1 MMFEQLIEASPWQKN
16 LLGRAGFP
24 DNRGLTDNPGARPG
38 TFSLR
43 ETSMHF
49 GINRILP
56 ILSFVWAM
64 SLILLHPVMALGQDY
79 RALSLDEC
87 LALAREQNPVLSA
100 SREKV
105 QELVADYQAARS
117 KFFPRLVLT
126 SFYSRQPPNRFAPG
140 GSTPIELFK
149 REALTAVTGKQ
160 IIFDGLKTYNNTRA
174 ARYGTEAQK
183 EEVQRTADEVAFT
196 VTEAFYRLIEAKEN
210 LRVAQEALSQR
221 QEFGKLTEAFYQA
234 GKVTN
239 LDHVRAQ
246 SQVSEAE
253 QAVVEAQNAVRLAK
267 EILARTL
274 GMKEQVQVDIKG
286 KLPQEFTAA
295 GEINSLWQEVVKKNP
310 EIKKLDLDIVQSQTL
325 IKAARGSY
333 LPEVSLQAGSD
344 VRHRDLGGTKPEWIA
359 GVFMEYPFFEG
370 GLTRAQVAKAAS
382 QYQQLLEKK
391 RDRLNGLKVDL
402 TTAWKD
408 QENARQ
414 GVATTRQTVATNEEA
429 YASAQALYR
438 YGKAIGLDV
447 LQAQVD
453 LTGSRF
459 QLIRYAVAYEIG
471 KAHVQQIKGAG
482 PFEPGRQ
489 NHAGVK
495 Q

>member
-1 MMFEQLIEASPWQKN
+1 MRFFSRNLSLMPLVAAALIIVQ
-16 LLGRAGFP
+16 G
-24 DNRGLTDNPGARPG
+24 GA
-38 TFSLR
+38 
-43 ETSMHF
+43 
-49 GINRILP
+49 
-56 ILSFVWAM
+56 
-64 SLILLHPVMALGQDY
+64 MAAPAKDY
-79 RALSLDEC
+79 QALSLEDC
-87 LALAREQNPVLSA
+87 QAIARRQNPVLGA

-126 SFYSRQPPNRFAPG
+126 SFYDRQPPNRFSPG
-140 GSTPIELFK
+140 GGLTNLELFK
-149 REALTAVTGKQ
+149 REGYTGVLGKQ
-160 IIFDGLKTYNNTRA
+160 IVFDGLKTYYNAQA
-174 ARYGTEAQK
+174 AKTGTQSQRQ
-183 EEVQRTADEVAFT
+183 EVQRTADELAFT
-196 VTEAFYRLIEAKEN
+196 VTQAFYQLIEAKEN
-210 LRVAQEALSQR
+210 LRVAQEALQQR
-221 QEFGKLTEAFYQA
+221 QEFGRLTGAFYKA

-239 LDHVRAQ
+239 LDYVRAQ

-253 QAVVEAQNAVRLAK
+253 QAVVEGRNAVRLAK

-274 GMKEQVQVDIKG
+274 GLKEQVQVDIKG
-286 KLPQEFTAA
+286 KLPQEFAAA
-295 GEINSLWQEVVKKNP
+295 GDLNSLWQEVQKNNP
-310 EIKKLDLDIVQSQTL
+310 EIKKLNLDIAQSQTL

-333 LPEVSLQAGSD
+333 FPEVSLQAGSD

-370 GLTRAQVAKAAS
+370 GLTRAQVAKATS
-382 QYQQLLEKK
+382 QSAQLLEKK
-391 RDRLNGLKVDL
+391 RDRLNGLRVDL

-414 GVATTRQTVATNEEA
+414 GVATSRQTVASNEEA

-438 YGKAIGLDV
+438 HGKAIGLDV

-453 LTGSRF
+453 LTSSRF
-459 QLIRYAVAYEIG
+459 NLIRYAVAYEIG
-471 KAHVQQIKGAG
+471 QARLKQITGAG

-489 NHAGVK
+489 SNGGLK

>member
-1 MMFEQLIEASPWQKN
+1 
-16 LLGRAGFP
+16 
-24 DNRGLTDNPGARPG
+24 
-38 TFSLR
+38 
-43 ETSMHF
+43 MHF
-49 GINRILP
+49 GLNRIRP
-56 ILSFVWAM
+56 ISAFAWVM
-64 SLILLHPVMALGQDY
+64 ILVLFNPVMGLGQDY

-100 SREKV
+100 SHEKI
-105 QELVADYQAARS
+105 QELLADYNAARS

-126 SFYSRQPPNRFAPG
+126 SYYNRLPPNRFSSG
-140 GSTPIELFK
+140 GGLTNFELFK
-149 REALTAVTGKQ
+149 REGVAAVTGKQ
-160 IIFDGLKTYNNTRA
+160 IIFDGLKTYNNTKA
-174 ARYGTEAQK
+174 AKYGTQAQK

-196 VTEAFYRLIEAKEN
+196 VTEAFYRLVEAKEN
-210 LRVAQEALSQR
+210 LKVAQEALSQR

-267 EILARTL
+267 EILSRTIGL
-274 GMKEQVQVDIKG
+274 TQQAQVDITG
-286 KLPQEFTAA
+286 KLPQEFSGA
-295 GEINSLWQEVVKKNP
+295 GDLNSLWQEVVNKNP
-310 EIKKLDLDIVQSQTL
+310 EIKKLDLDIAQSQTL
-325 IKAARGSY
+325 IKAARGGY
-333 LPEVSLQAGSD
+333 FPEVSLQAGSD

-359 GVFMEYPFFEG
+359 GVLMEFPFFEG
-370 GLTRAQVAKAAS
+370 GLTRAQVGKAAS

-414 GVATTRQTVATNEEA
+414 GVATTKQTVATNEEA

-471 KAHVQQIKGAG
+471 KARVQQIKGAG
-482 PFEPGRQ
+482 PFESGREK
-489 NHAGVK
+489 HAGVR